1 MALGSP
7 TGAAAPLDD
16 ERLRRI
22 AANAAVGLFEADC
35 RGVLTFVTPKWRDL
49 THLPNCTAFE
59 TTWLESVCPEDGNR
73 VARAWNDAV
82 AAGAALDVRYR
93 AAFDGITIL
102 RTLLEP
108 VPDST
113 GVVSQYAGTTFGASP
128 LLDRLAEVMPQL
140 VWVAAA
146 DGTIEHFNRAWVDY
160 TGVTTAHM
168 RRSGVKG
175 VVHPEDVERTWDEW
189 RHALATGEPYEIEYR
204 LRCASDGS
212 YRWFLAR
219 ATPVHDDNGYIVNWI
234 GTATD
239 IDTQKRANANL
250 RFVLEAGV
258 ALASN
263 YDVPAIC
270 NDLACLAV
278 HRVADWCFITLA
290 DSRSRHTIEAIAHRD
305 PQRVRALERF
315 RAGPP
320 LRLGGA
326 LDAAMR
332 RNTPVLLPSL
342 TAQHLEEATRDPEHR
357 TALERLGLH
366 SAMVVPLSTAGGR
379 VYGAI
384 TLASSES
391 GRSFTH
397 EDLEVVEMVAQRAAA
412 AIQTARAFNEERRR
426 SDELRFIADA
436 SEIIFESL
444 DLQRIFDRLCEFIVK
459 EAADFALVTLVEDRE
474 ALRTV
479 STAHRDPAMQT
490 FGERLRGQR
499 VLRPKAE
506 ETAVR
511 ALATHRTTLQ
521 SALTPD
527 VLMTNTWEYLSSDIR
542 TLDIRS
548 GIVIPLHS
556 RGETFGAVG
565 VYRCGPSAEPFSE
578 RDLPMFGDIGR
589 RLSIAIDHSGT
600 LQRERKIAE
609 ALQQTLLPQP
619 GSMPNGHGITF
630 GSEYR
635 PSSSEA
641 DVGGDWYD
649 ALRLQDGS
657 IAVSVGDV
665 TGRGLAAAGL
675 MGKLRQAMSMALMYE
690 RDPAR
695 ILDAADA
702 QLRIRGSLSLATAF
716 IGIIDPEHKTM
727 RYASAGHPPPL
738 LRRNND
744 VIELSSGGLP
754 LGLRDADREDSRS
767 ISLDG
772 AQLLVLYTDGLTEA
786 TRDVAFGE
794 QRLRQVASSEAIL
807 YVRNAAR
814 FVCDACLPHNAQDD
828 TAVLT
833 VSFGERSHWTFDAE
847 NAQSAHDARAQY
859 VDRLREDATP
869 DSDIDAAELIFG
881 ELVGNVVRH
890 APGPIDVQL
899 EWERGEAVLHV
910 TDRGKGFI
918 RNPALPADPLSESGR
933 GLYIISLLANSV
945 RVERIPGYGNHI
957 AVVLPVR
964 AEDRRCEATDEAAG

>member
-7 TGAAAPLDD
+7 TGSAAPLDD
-16 ERLRRI
+16 ERLRRL
-22 AANAAVGLFEADC
+22 AAYAAVGLFEADC
-35 RGVLTFVTPKWRDL
+35 HGVLTFVTPKWREV
-49 THLPNCTAFE
+49 THLQTCTAFE
-59 TTWLESVCPEDGNR
+59 TTWLESVDPQDRER
-73 VARAWNDAV
+73 VTGAWNNAV
-82 AAGAALDVRYR
+82 TAGVALDVRYR
-93 AAFDGITIL
+93 AAFDGTTVL
-102 RTLLEP
+102 RAMLEP
-108 VPDST
+108 VMDSAGT
-113 GVVSQYAGTTFGASP
+113 VNQYAGTTFVASP
-128 LLDRLAEVMPQL
+128 LLDRLAEAMPQL
-140 VWVAAA
+140 VWVSAS
-146 DGTIEHFNRAWVDY
+146 DGTIEHFNRAWIEY
-160 TGVTTAHM
+160 TGVTTADLQ
-168 RRSGVKG
+168 RGGPIG
-175 VVHPEDVERTWDEW
+175 VVHPDDLDRTWEQW
-189 RHALATGEPYEIEYR
+189 KRALAAGDSYEIEYR

-219 ATPVHDDNGYIVNWI
+219 ATPVRDENGHIVNWV

-239 IDTQKRANANL
+239 IDSQKRANANL

-258 ALASN
+258 ALAAT
-263 YDVPAIC
+263 YDVAAIC

-278 HRVADWCFITLA
+278 HRIADWCFITLA
-290 DSRSRHTIEAIAHRD
+290 DSRSRHKIAAIAHHD
-305 PQRVRALERF
+305 PERVRALERF
-315 RAGPP
+315 RTGPP

-332 RNTPVLLPSL
+332 RNIPVLLPSV
-342 TAQHLEEATRDPEHR
+342 TAQHLEEAASDPEQR
-357 TALERLGLH
+357 AALASLGLQ
-366 SAMVVPLSTAGGR
+366 SAMIVPLSTADGNT
-379 VYGAI
+379 YGAI

-391 GRSFTH
+391 GHSFTH

-412 AIQTARAFNEERRR
+412 AIQTATVFSEERRR
-426 SDELRFIADA
+426 SGELRFIADA

-444 DLQRIFDRLCEFIVK
+444 DLQRIFDRLCKFIAK
-459 EAADFALVTLVEDRE
+459 EAADFALVTLVEDGE

-479 STAHRDPAMQT
+479 SVAHRDRAMQAKA
-490 FGERLRGQR
+490 ERLRGQR
-499 VLRPKAE
+499 VLRPAAE

-511 ALATHRTTLQ
+511 DLATHRTMLRT
-521 SALTPD
+521 ALTADD
-527 VLMTNTWEYLSSDIR
+527 VLMSNTWEYLASDIR
-542 TLDIRS
+542 ALDVRS

-565 VYRCGPSAEPFSE
+565 VYRCGPSAKPYDE
-578 RDLPMFGDIGR
+578 RDLPMFSDIGR

-619 GSMPNGHGITF
+619 GSMPNGDGIKFAT
-630 GSEYR
+630 EYR
-635 PSSSEA
+635 PSSHEA

-690 RDPAR
+690 SDPAR

-702 QLRIRGSLSLATAF
+702 QLRLRGSHSIATAF
-716 IGIIDPEHKTM
+716 IGIIDSKRKTM

-738 LRRNND
+738 LRRSD
-744 VIELSSGGLP
+744 DLIELRSGGLP
-754 LGLRDADREDSRS
+754 LGLRDADREESQS
-767 ISLDG
+767 VSLDG

-794 QRLRQVASSEAIL
+794 QRLQQVANSEAIL

-847 NAQSAHDARAQY
+847 NAQSAHDARSQY
-859 VDRLREDATP
+859 VERLREGATP

-899 EWERGEAVLHV
+899 EWEHGEAVVHV

-918 RNPALPADPLSESGR
+918 RNPALPVDPLSESGR
-933 GLYIISLLANSV
+933 GLYIISLLAANV

-964 AEDRRCEATDEAAG
+964 ALAEQRNTG